1 VVQTKNAGGKAYSRD
16 DIDFLVAYIFAEDL
30 WYVFP
35 VHVCEQKKSLCVK
48 PGSKKSRLEQYREKW
63 DLMRS
68 SGPPPVQAPTA
79 PPSHGEAAAESP
91 LPVPGT

>member
-1 VVQTKNAGGKAYSRD
+1 MYTRNE
-16 DIDFLVAYIFAEDL
+16 IDFLVAYIFAEDI

-35 VHVCEQKKSLCVK
+35 AHVCENKKCVCVK

-68 SGPPPVQAPTA
+68 SSPPPVQALTPS
-79 PPSHGEAAAESP
+79 PSHEETAAEGLLP
-91 LPVPGT
+91 LPGT